1 MINRDG
7 VKNMRLTDSFH
18 AAKMVFG
25 IVSMC
30 LLVSCKAQEQG
41 FAGGG
46 GRAVE
51 KKPKPAPSQDE
62 TKDDKTPAPKPA
74 ACTEAQLESVNTLT
88 PLVDQRAGYGALDL
102 ELNFMPCPAQV
113 GRVQLPIL
121 FDIDAT
127 TVLLDGYDTRL
138 SYEVSIQGVRV
149 AGPGPV
155 LTIPGE
161 DLFGRRGEGYLHFRS
176 EGALSVATN
185 VSLARL
191 TVKLNSMYVMGL
203 VNSSTPATS
212 NFTVPIYVKVGKS
225 TPVRVN
231 VQFSPAKIAP

>member
-7 VKNMRLTDSFH
+7 VENMWLTDSFH
-18 AAKMVFG
+18 ALKLGFG
-25 IVSMC
+25 IVSIC

-46 GRAVE
+46 GRAVDQ
-51 KKPKPAPSQDE
+51 KPKPTPSPDE
-62 TKDDKTPAPKPA
+62 TKEDETPAPKPA
-74 ACTEAQLESVNTLT
+74 QCTEAQLESVNTLT
-88 PLVDQRAGYGALDL
+88 PIVNQIAGYGALDL
-102 ELNFMPCPAQV
+102 ELNFQPCPAQV

-121 FDIDAT
+121 FDIDAS
-127 TVLLDGYDTRL
+127 TVLIDGYDTRL

-155 LTIPGE
+155 LTILGQ
-161 DLFGRRGEGYLHFRS
+161 DLFGRRGEDYVHFRS
-176 EGALSVATN
+176 EGALSVAPN

-203 VNSSTPATS
+203 FTSSTPATS

-225 TPVRVN
+225 NPVRVN
-231 VQFSPAKIAP
+231 VQFSPAKIAL